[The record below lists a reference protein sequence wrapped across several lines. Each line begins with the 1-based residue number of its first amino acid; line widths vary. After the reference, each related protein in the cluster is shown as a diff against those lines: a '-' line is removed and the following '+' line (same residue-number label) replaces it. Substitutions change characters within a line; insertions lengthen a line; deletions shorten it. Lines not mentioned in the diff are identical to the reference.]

1 MDFRSDLDVRADDN
15 VRKELQPY
23 VLTQYSGSPTIT
35 QLLSDFRANIDPQ
48 ADIETFKRN
57 IMYIDSA
64 NGYGLDVWGR
74 IVGIG
79 RTLAFDDTP
88 ITLNDSIYRKLI
100 MHKAMANITNCS
112 LATLNK
118 SLNTLF
124 GENLFSVRNYIV
136 EAQNG
141 TEKYNS
147 YPMHVRFTASRPLT
161 DTEKMLFVLGVT
173 LNLSAGVGWSLFV
186 IQENI
191 FGFAGSGLLP
201 FNVGTFTNGDSISEG
216 GN

>member
-1 MDFRSDLDVRADDN
+1 MDFRSDMDVRESDD
-15 VRKELQPY
+15 VREELQPY
-23 VLTQYSGSPTIT
+23 ILTQYSGSPTVT
-35 QLLSDFRANIDPQ
+35 QLLSDFRNEIDPQ
-48 ADIETFKRN
+48 ADIETFKRH

-64 NGYGLDVWGR
+64 TGYGLDVWGR
-74 IVGIG
+74 IVGIS
-79 RTLAFDDTP
+79 RTVTLDDTP

-118 SLNTLF
+118 ALNTLF
-124 GENLFSVRNYIV
+124 GENLFSARNYIV

-147 YPMHVRFTASRPLT
+147 YPMHVRFTAKRLLT
-161 DTEKMLFVLGVT
+161 DTEKMLFTLGVT
-173 LNLSAGVGWSLFV
+173 LNLSAGVGWSLTV
-186 IQENI
+186 VQNNV
-191 FGFAGSGLLP
+191 FGFAGSRLMP
-201 FNVGTFTNGDSISEG
+201 FNVGTFTAGDTISEG